1 MMTSGEVMLFSGP
14 DNPLQRYTALLPE
27 LKTGE
32 VLIRNRFVTLCGS
45 DLHTYSGKRTEA
57 CPTVLGHEVVGVV
70 EQIGPGHPG
79 TDLQGG
85 LLTKGDL
92 VTWSVFASD
101 PESYYA
107 RIGMPQKGAGLFK
120 YGHAPVT
127 TTDVFHGGLS
137 EYCILKPGTAIL
149 KIPPTLP
156 LPVAATVNCAL
167 ATVAGALRLA
177 GSVAGKQVMI
187 FGDGLLGL
195 SCAAMCKTAGA
206 AWVGVAGTRPRR
218 IRQAVD
224 FGADVAFIT
233 ASGSSVWEGIR
244 EQFERSGVDV
254 AFDMSGAPEAME
266 QGLRL
271 LAVGGIAIWA
281 GAVFKN
287 RPVQVDAEQLV
298 RRLITI
304 RGLHNY
310 NTGDLVAALDFIAA
324 NWNRYAFAGV
334 VEREFHLSEV
344 NEAFQYALGEKPLR
358 VGIRLP

>member
-1 MMTSGEVMLFSGP
+1 MMTAGEVMLFSGP
-14 DNPLQRYTALLPE
+14 GSPLQRHRALIPE

-45 DLHTYSGKRTEA
+45 DLHTYTGKRTEA

-70 EQIGPGHPG
+70 EQIGPGHSG
-79 TDLQGG
+79 TDLQGDI
-85 LLTKGDL
+85 LNRGDL

-107 RIGMPQKGAGLFK
+107 RIGMPQKGTGLFK

-149 KIPPTLP
+149 RIPPAVP
-156 LPVAATVNCAL
+156 LPVAATINCAL

-177 GSVAGKQVMI
+177 GAVAGKQVMI

-195 SCAAMCKTAGA
+195 SCAAMCRTAGA
-206 AWVGVAGTRPRR
+206 AWVGVAGARPRR
-218 IRQAVD
+218 IKQAVD
-224 FGADVAFIT
+224 FGADVAFVT
-233 ASGSSVWEGIR
+233 APGSVVWEGIR
-244 EQFERSGVDV
+244 EQFEHKGVDV
-254 AFDMSGAPEAME
+254 VFDMSGAPEAME
-266 QGLRL
+266 QGLQL
-271 LAVGGIAIWA
+271 LAVGGTAIWA

-287 RPVQVDAEQLV
+287 RPVQVNAEQLV

-304 RGLHNY
+304 KGLHNY
-310 NTGDLVAALDFIAA
+310 NTGDLVAALDFIAC
-324 NWNRYAFAGV
+324 NWSHYPFVRV
-334 VEREFHLSEV
+334 VEQEFCLSEA
-344 NEAFQYALGEKPLR
+344 NEAFAYALREKPLR

>member
-1 MMTSGEVMLFSGP
+1 MLFLGP
-14 DNPLQRYTALLPE
+14 GNPLQAHTAPLPE
-27 LKTGE
+27 LKVGE

-57 CPTVLGHEVVGVV
+57 CPTVLGHEVVGAV
-70 EQIGPGHPG
+70 ERIGAGHSG
-79 TDLQGG
+79 MDQQGR
-85 LLTKGDL
+85 LLSAGDL

-107 RIGMPQKGAGLFK
+107 RIGMPQKGEGLFK
-120 YGHAPVT
+120 YGHAQVT
-127 TTDVFHGGLS
+127 ATDTFHGGLS
-137 EYCILKPGTAIL
+137 EYCILKPGTVLL

-167 ATVAGALRLA
+167 ATAAGALRLA
-177 GSVAGKQVMI
+177 GTVTGKRVMI

-206 AWVGVAGTRPRR
+206 VWVGVAGTRSRR
-218 IRQAVD
+218 LKQAAG
-224 FGADVAFIT
+224 FGADVAFAA
-233 ASGSSVWEGIR
+233 ASASSVWTTMQ
-244 EQFERSGVDV
+244 EQFQWKGVDLV
-254 AFDMSGAPEAME
+254 FDMSGAPEAME
-266 QGLRL
+266 QGLNL
-271 LAVGGIAIWA
+271 LAIGGIAVWA

-304 RGLHNY
+304 KGLHNY
-310 NTGDLVAALDFIAA
+310 NTDDLVTALDFVTRH
-324 NWNRYAFAGV
+324 WNRYAFENV
-334 VEREFHLSEV
+334 VERQFQLAEV
-344 NEAFQYALGEKPLR
+344 NEAFAYALREKPLR